1 MASLLPMKTLAI
13 CGETGTDHPSVPAI
27 LVVFASGCFD
37 HSSSAVFSRCVKL
50 QSICDMRTRDLN
62 S

>member
-13 CGETGTDHPSVPAI
+13 CVETGTDHPSVPAI

-37 HSSSAVFSRCVKL
+37 HSSSAVFPAVSSCSLSVTCVL
-50 QSICDMRTRDLN
+50 ET
-62 S
+62 